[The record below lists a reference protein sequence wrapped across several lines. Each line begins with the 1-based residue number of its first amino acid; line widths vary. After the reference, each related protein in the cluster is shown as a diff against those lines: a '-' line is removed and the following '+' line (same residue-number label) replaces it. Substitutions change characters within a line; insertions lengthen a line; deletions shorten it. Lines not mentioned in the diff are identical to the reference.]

1 MIYAAIA
8 HLFAVMSPGPD
19 TAIIIR
25 EVSINKRQGGFL
37 CALGIGVGILFHCY
51 LAVFGIST
59 FIITN
64 KIAGDIVSIL
74 GSLYLISLGMSSFI
88 NNNNQSK
95 RSRLKSSSFIN
106 GFITNILNI
115 KAFIFF
121 ISLFSIILNQEISF
135 TGKIL
140 IPLYFAIATTLW
152 FSFLTFVITHDDIQR
167 KWEPIQKTIN
177 KISGFILIAIGLL
190 IFTNIFLK

>member
-37 CALGIGVGILFHCY
+37 CALGIGAGILFHCY

-59 FIITN
+59 LIISN
-64 KIAGDIVSIL
+64 EIAVDIVSIF
-74 GSLYLISLGMSSFI
+74 GSLYLIFLGFSSFI
-88 NNNNQSK
+88 DSNDSSE
-95 RSRLKSSSFIN
+95 RSQLLNSSFIN
-106 GFITNILNI
+106 GFITNIFNI

-121 ISLFSIILNQEISF
+121 ISLFSIIFNQDISF
-135 TGKIL
+135 IGKL
-140 IPLYFAIATTLW
+140 FIPLYFAIATTLW
-152 FSFLTFVITHDDIQR
+152 FSFLTFVITQDNVQR
-167 KWEPIQKTIN
+167 RWEPIQEIIN
-177 KISGFILIAIGLL
+177 KISGFILIFIGILILL
-190 IFTNIFLK
+190 NIF

>member
-59 FIITN
+59 LIISN
-64 KIAGDIVSIL
+64 EIAVDIVSIF
-74 GSLYLISLGMSSFI
+74 GSLYLIFLGFSSFI
-88 NNNNQSK
+88 DSNDSSE
-95 RSRLKSSSFIN
+95 RSQLLNSSFIN
-106 GFITNILNI
+106 GFITNIFNI

-121 ISLFSIILNQEISF
+121 ISLFSIIFNQDISF
-135 TGKIL
+135 IGKL
-140 IPLYFAIATTLW
+140 FIPLYFAIATTLW
-152 FSFLTFVITHDDIQR
+152 FSFLTFVITQDNVQR
-167 KWEPIQKTIN
+167 RWEPIQEIIN
-177 KISGFILIAIGLL
+177 KISGFILIFIGILILL
-190 IFTNIFLK
+190 NIF

>member
-59 FIITN
+59 LIISN
-64 KIAGDIVSIL
+64 EIAADIVSIF
-74 GSLYLISLGMSSFI
+74 GSLYLIFLGFSSFI
-88 NNNNQSK
+88 DSNDSSE
-95 RSRLKSSSFIN
+95 RSQLLNSSFIN
-106 GFITNILNI
+106 GFITNIFNI

-121 ISLFSIILNQEISF
+121 ISLFSIIFNQDISF
-135 TGKIL
+135 IGKL
-140 IPLYFAIATTLW
+140 FIPLYFAIATTLW
-152 FSFLTFVITHDDIQR
+152 FSFLTFVITQDNVQR
-167 KWEPIQKTIN
+167 RWEPIQEIIN
-177 KISGFILIAIGLL
+177 KSSGFILIFIGILILL
-190 IFTNIFLK
+190 NIF